1 MCRDLA
7 FTLSTLRD
15 PTLPYPAVVIS
26 TRWAALV
33 LLPALLTGCSD
44 STSPSADPGVAAS
57 APLPGVTLPPD
68 SLRTLVPAPDEVPAG
83 MTPLLTGSG
92 PRDLAVVA
100 SYSGTGPE
108 AEAARTKLTAHG
120 FSKAYVAQYA
130 NQMTA
135 QSITVLVSE
144 FRDARG
150 AAADLTDDIEAFN
163 GKVVPTETL
172 GEQSQVSIQETPGAG
187 ASQLVL
193 VRFRKGVHTWLVSY
207 SATPTADP
215 KVATDLAELLLS
227 RA

>member
-1 MCRDLA
+1 
-7 FTLSTLRD
+7 
-15 PTLPYPAVVIS
+15 VIS
-26 TRWAALV
+26 TRWATLA
-33 LLPALLTGCSD
+33 LLPALLVGCSND
-44 STSPSADPGVAAS
+44 TTPAPDPGVAAS

-68 SLRTLVPAPDEVPAG
+68 ALRDLVPAPDEVPAG
-83 MTPLLTGSG
+83 MTPLLAGSG

-100 SYSGTGPE
+100 GYSGTGADAKA
-108 AEAARTKLTAHG
+108 AEKKLSDHG
-120 FSKAYVAQYA
+120 FVKAYVAQYA
-130 NQMTA
+130 NQATA

-144 FRDARG
+144 FAAANG

-215 KVATDLAELLLS
+215 KVATDLAALLLA